1 MPAVSQA
8 AAAAAVTLP
17 LFQSQAPIDKV
28 SGLVHAAT
36 LLARSLEQ
44 SPPRT
49 RSGGRALDSRALRA
63 AMETAFAGS
72 DAEGAWVWKDAY
84 EALEAAQVLFL
95 RKYGVAMRAR
105 AGSPNAML
113 EMLARLAERLPS
125 QTRRTRRIRAVPAIF
140 DPDHARLCCRR
151 GGGADPFRP
160 RSRTFGRDGAAG
172 DLRRARQS
180 ASGAQRDRRD
190 ARRAARPP
198 LPRRS
203 AGDPAQRRA
212 DPRPSRTGFP
222 ADRHLDEPALLG
234 LAACREALCRGRL
247 PPCRFGPGA
256 SRSRRAPRRDH
267 RPQYRPRGAGLARS
281 LRAAARARPCRV
293 HRGRRRAGLC
303 PPRHD
308 DGHKAHRHRQHPG
321 RGSAPLSIIA
331 GHRRQRGRAARLG
344 RPACTAARADRRHH
358 PPALSRRSDSSA
370 AVAHRC
376 AQTCAPQQ
384 AGARS

>member
-113 EMLARLAERLPS
+113 EMLARLAERLPVADPPL
-125 QTRRTRRIRAVPAIF
+125 RGIRAVPAIF

-172 DLRRARQS
+172 DLCRARQS

-190 ARRAARPP
+190 ARRAARPIVS
-198 LPRRS
+198 RRS
-203 AGDPAQRRA
+203 ARR
-212 DPRPSRTGFP
+212 PGTTPSRSTTISHRLSGRPS
-222 ADRHLDEPALLG
+222 
-234 LAACREALCRGRL
+234 
-247 PPCRFGPGA
+247 
-256 SRSRRAPRRDH
+256 S
-267 RPQYRPRGAGLARS
+267 
-281 LRAAARARPCRV
+281 
-293 HRGRRRAGLC
+293 
-303 PPRHD
+303 
-308 DGHKAHRHRQHPG
+308 
-321 RGSAPLSIIA
+321 
-331 GHRRQRGRAARLG
+331 
-344 RPACTAARADRRHH
+344 
-358 PPALSRRSDSSA
+358 
-370 AVAHRC
+370 
-376 AQTCAPQQ
+376 
-384 AGARS
+384 